1 MLSNLDSFIIFLD
14 VHAYLIIG
22 DIMDEIKNRV
32 IEMAN
37 VFLEGKRTVREVAKI
52 VGYSKSTVHHDLT
65 TKLEDIDPFLYLK
78 VKELLEYNKKIRH
91 IRGGESTRLKYL
103 MESQ

>member
-1 MLSNLDSFIIFLD
+1 
-14 VHAYLIIG
+14 
-22 DIMDEIKNRV
+22 MDEIKNRV

-65 TKLEDIDPFLYLK
+65 TKLEDIDPCLYLQ

>member
-1 MLSNLDSFIIFLD
+1 
-14 VHAYLIIG
+14 
-22 DIMDEIKNRV
+22 MDEIENRV

-65 TKLEDIDPFLYLK
+65 TKLEDIDPDLYLQ

>member
-1 MLSNLDSFIIFLD
+1 
-14 VHAYLIIG
+14 
-22 DIMDEIKNRV
+22 MDEIKNRV

-65 TKLEDIDPFLYLK
+65 TKLEDIDPDLYLQ

-103 MESQ
+103 MGSQ

>member
-1 MLSNLDSFIIFLD
+1 
-14 VHAYLIIG
+14 
-22 DIMDEIKNRV
+22 MDEIKNRV

-52 VGYSKSTVHHDLT
+52 VGYSKSTVHHDLI
-65 TKLEDIDPFLYLK
+65 TKLEDIDPILYLQ

>member
-1 MLSNLDSFIIFLD
+1 
-14 VHAYLIIG
+14 
-22 DIMDEIKNRV
+22 MDEIKNRV

-65 TKLEDIDPFLYLK
+65 TKLEDIDPDLYLQ

-91 IRGGESTRLKYL
+91 IRGGQKTKEKYAMLK
-103 MESQ
+103 SINQ

>member
-1 MLSNLDSFIIFLD
+1 
-14 VHAYLIIG
+14 
-22 DIMDEIKNRV
+22 MDEIKNRV

-65 TKLEDIDPFLYLK
+65 TKLEGIDPDLYLQ

>member
-1 MLSNLDSFIIFLD
+1 
-14 VHAYLIIG
+14 
-22 DIMDEIKNRV
+22 MDEINKRV

-37 VFLEGKRTVREVAKI
+37 IFIEGKRTVREVAKI

-65 TKLEDIDPFLYLK
+65 TKLEDIDFELYKK
-78 VKELLEYNKKIRH
+78 VKDLLEYNKKIRH

-103 MESQ
+103 SESQ

>member
-1 MLSNLDSFIIFLD
+1 
-14 VHAYLIIG
+14 
-22 DIMDEIKNRV
+22 MDEIKNRV

-65 TKLEDIDPFLYLK
+65 TKLEDIDPDLYLQ

>member
-1 MLSNLDSFIIFLD
+1 
-14 VHAYLIIG
+14 
-22 DIMDEIKNRV
+22 MDEMKNRV

-65 TKLEDIDPFLYLK
+65 TKLEDIDPILYLQ

>member
-1 MLSNLDSFIIFLD
+1 
-14 VHAYLIIG
+14 
-22 DIMDEIKNRV
+22 MDEIKNRV

-37 VFLEGKRTVREVAKI
+37 LFINTRTTVREVARM

-65 TKLEDIDPFLYLK
+65 TKLEDIDPNLYIE
-78 VKELLEYNKKIRH
+78 VKNLLEYNKKIRH

-103 MESQ
+103 SGSQ

>member
-1 MLSNLDSFIIFLD
+1 
-14 VHAYLIIG
+14 
-22 DIMDEIKNRV
+22 MDEMKNRV

-52 VGYSKSTVHHDLT
+52 VGYSKSTVHRDLT
-65 TKLEDIDPFLYLK
+65 TKLEDIDPILYLQ

>member
-1 MLSNLDSFIIFLD
+1 
-14 VHAYLIIG
+14 
-22 DIMDEIKNRV
+22 MDEIKNRV

-65 TKLEDIDPFLYLK
+65 TKLEDIDPILYLQ